1 MLHSG
6 ALDQARFVRRTLSR
20 INDDPANYVPMWKQ
34 NPSAFLI
41 ESASPRLA
49 APCYL
54 LLVSSLPAAP
64 CSLLT
69 AHCCARPTACCS
81 LFGVADARKEPPVTS
96 VSVTLDKPKTFD
108 VAAGFRGAG
117 FVQVTVQPGTPVRW
131 PLPTDEQAR

>member
-34 NPSAFLI
+34 NPSAFII
-41 ESASPRLA
+41 ESASPRPA

-54 LLVSSLPAAP
+54 LLA
-64 CSLLT
+64 
-69 AHCCARPTACCS
+69 AHCCARPAAPCYLLLAAHCCARPAACCS

-117 FVQVTVQPGTPVRW
+117 FVQVTVQPGTPVR
-131 PLPTDEQAR
+131 